1 MRHKPLIEQV
11 IVIVGASSGIGR
23 ATALAASAAGAKVVA
38 ARGQEALDTLVADAG
53 PGQVVVTSADAA
65 DPQSMRDLAAFAV
78 ERFGRID
85 AWAHVAGVSQYAR
98 FQDHTPEEFRRI
110 VEVDLL
116 GPVYGAMAALPR
128 LRGRG
133 GALVIVSSEIAKRG
147 FPLASAYSAA
157 KHGVNGF
164 VEALRVELAHEHVP
178 VSLTEVQ
185 PGPIATPFFEHART
199 KLGVRPS
206 CPPPVYA
213 PERAAAVILQ
223 AAQHGCH
230 TLIVGGAAKAQLLLQ
245 RVSPQAMDLF
255 SRATAF
261 RLQRSNE
268 PKGSADSNNLDGP
281 VEGDDRVRGDVT
293 TTHR

>member
-1 MRHKPLIEQV
+1 MKR
-11 IVIVGASSGIGR
+11 SFR
-23 ATALAASAAGAKVVA
+23 LAAS
-38 ARGQEALDTLVADAG
+38 LNLTL
-53 PGQVVVTSADAA
+53 
-65 DPQSMRDLAAFAV
+65 
-78 ERFGRID
+78 
-85 AWAHVAGVSQYAR
+85 
-98 FQDHTPEEFRRI
+98 
-110 VEVDLL
+110 LL
-116 GPVYGAMAALPR
+116 GC
-128 LRGRG
+128 
-133 GALVIVSSEIAKRG
+133 G

-185 PGPIATPFFEHART
+185 PGPIATPYFEHART

-213 PERAAAVILQ
+213 PEKAAAVILQ